1 MPDGSSPGERW
12 AHHSSGSEIF
22 ASEKRESRGEKACL
36 APSLAWRGPGAKREA
51 KEEAGSEAEEEA
63 KCEAEEQAGCEA
75 EEQAKRAAEEK
86 FKREAEEKA
95 ERAARRGTRGAS
107 EPRRE
112 ER

>member
-51 KEEAGSEAEEEA
+51 KEEAECEAEGKAKREAEEQAEREAEEEA
-63 KCEAEEQAGCEA
+63 E
-75 EEQAKRAAEEK
+75 RAAEEK
-86 FKREAEEKA
+86 FKRGAEEKA
-95 ERAARRGTRGAS
+95 KRAA
-107 EPRRE
+107 
-112 ER
+112 